1 MKHLRYCRY
10 LPRSQATYTTVTEP
24 IPSDQLAASAQWP
37 GALPVAWCTPR
48 LCRSP
53 WGEPHVRFGNLPEV
67 EIPYAMMAFAA
78 WLGRKDSNLRM
89 ADPELWYLLMRS
101 TNGLPDLNCKG

>member
-37 GALPVAWCTPR
+37 GALPDFADHPGPTPR
-48 LCRSP
+48 N
-53 WGEPHVRFGNLPEV
+53 H
-67 EIPYAMMAFAA
+67 
-78 WLGRKDSNLRM
+78 
-89 ADPELWYLLMRS
+89 ADV
-101 TNGLPDLNCKG
+101 KA